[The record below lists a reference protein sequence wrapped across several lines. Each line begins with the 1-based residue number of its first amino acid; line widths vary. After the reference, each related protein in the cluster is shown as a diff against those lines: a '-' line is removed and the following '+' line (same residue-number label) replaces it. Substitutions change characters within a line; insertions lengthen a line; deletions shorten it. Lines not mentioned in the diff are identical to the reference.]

1 MDNHVDI
8 RVDMMLPSGS
18 HLASLQLKI
27 TYTAIYYTA
36 GIAHRLSS
44 SVLVFA
50 HPRRQYTLD
59 RRRGSEM
66 TKDQ

>member
-8 RVDMMLPSGS
+8 RVDMILPS

-27 TYTAIYYTA
+27 AYTAIHYTA
-36 GIAHRLSS
+36 GIVHRLIS

-50 HPRRQYTLD
+50 HPRRQYTFD

-66 TKDQ
+66 TKEQ